1 MENIFFMYNAENHQ
15 LALPALILFLIV
27 FGMFIRDKLVK
38 NKVFFTLFM
47 FILFM
52 LPYTYSM
59 FNGFQQCNLDG
70 FIYLYL

>member
-38 NKVFFTLFM
+38 NKVFFYV
-47 FILFM
+47 IHVHSV
-52 LPYTYSM
+52 YAS
-59 FNGFQQCNLDG
+59 
-70 FIYLYL
+70 IYIFYV

>member
-38 NKVFFTLFM
+38 NKVFLRYSCSFCLCFHIH
-47 FILFM
+47 ILCLMVF
-52 LPYTYSM
+52 S
-59 FNGFQQCNLDG
+59 NA
-70 FIYLYL
+70 I